1 MGILPG
7 KKTGV
12 GCHFVL
18 QGNLPDPGIEPASP
32 TRAGGLSITE
42 PPGEARTLVGRA
54 LSCPGFRRWA
64 WRQPPLKLG
73 ASCLTLHTLI
83 LVL

>member
-42 PPGEARTLVGRA
+42 PPGKPELSWAGR
-54 LSCPGFRRWA
+54 
-64 WRQPPLKLG
+64 
-73 ASCLTLHTLI
+73 
-83 LVL
+83 